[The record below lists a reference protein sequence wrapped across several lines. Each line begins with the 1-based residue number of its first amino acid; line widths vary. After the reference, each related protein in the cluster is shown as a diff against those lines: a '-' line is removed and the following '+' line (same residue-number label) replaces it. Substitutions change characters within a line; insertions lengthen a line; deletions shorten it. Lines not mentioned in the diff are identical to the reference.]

1 MPVHEMLGWPGVGES
16 AHRRALSENDIS
28 DGSRWVVMLLGA
40 TSLSLMLVFC
50 TRGCIAARMLDCCKK
65 PYCSWNVNVNNAK
78 ELAVSRW
85 KVASAAIAAQGEG
98 QGDVSKSSLAKVVKL
113 ASMKAKLAKVTGQP
127 VGPSG
132 LSVDV
137 GPNISPAEHRRK
149 QAAAA
154 VSQVAPFDGGR
165 LSPADEDED
174 GASSEDEVPDA
185 VANP

>member
-1 MPVHEMLGWPGVGES
+1 LSLFWRIYLALTSMPVHEMLGWPGVGES

-40 TSLSLMLVFC
+40 TSLSVMLVFC

-85 KVASAAIAAQGEG
+85 KVA
-98 QGDVSKSSLAKVVKL
+98 
-113 ASMKAKLAKVTGQP
+113 
-127 VGPSG
+127 
-132 LSVDV
+132 
-137 GPNISPAEHRRK
+137 
-149 QAAAA
+149 
-154 VSQVAPFDGGR
+154 
-165 LSPADEDED
+165 DEDED